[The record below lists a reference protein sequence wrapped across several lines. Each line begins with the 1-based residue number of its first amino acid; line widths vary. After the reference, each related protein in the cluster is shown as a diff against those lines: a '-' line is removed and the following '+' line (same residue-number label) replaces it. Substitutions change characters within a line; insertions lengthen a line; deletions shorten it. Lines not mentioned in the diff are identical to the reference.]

1 MAIEVS
7 PESDVTASPSLARG
21 AVTITIASALSRLTG
36 FIRVMVLASAV
47 GGTYLVN
54 TYQTANTAPNVVFE
68 LVAAGVLTS
77 VFVPT
82 FVEYLVRREE
92 EEGWKAANALTSVA
106 LVGLVALSVLIALIA
121 PYVMRLLT
129 LGVEDPALRAREISL
144 GTTLLRLFAPQVVFY
159 GLGMI
164 MTGALHAHRR
174 FGLAAV
180 APIFNNVVVIGVY
193 ATYAWV
199 RRDEA
204 GSLAD
209 ITMGETLLLGLGT
222 TLGVVAMTVCLV
234 PQLRSLGWRFRW
246 RFDIANAAVRKA
258 ARVGVWALGYAGG
271 YQAGLLIVLVLA
283 NKVRGGVAA
292 YQWAYV
298 FFFVPHALFAAPIF
312 HVLFPAMSE
321 DAARGEVGSL
331 KERLT
336 TGLSMLVF
344 ILAPIAALIAVAAE
358 PLSRLTL
365 DFGIMSQADAD
376 LVGRVL
382 VAFAVGLPTY
392 SAFLVLTRAFYAMND
407 AKTPALINGA
417 AVLISSA
424 VAALLFFSLSENWSV
439 PGLAF
444 GHSVGFAAG
453 TIGLVA
459 LLARRGLSPL
469 SARFGGAVVRSLA
482 ASLLAG
488 LASWALIRWIFDYG
502 DKLEQLLAVLVVG
515 LTGALVYA
523 VFMVAVRSPEM
534 GRMTELVGGRAGAP
548 AKAPVEG
555 GRVLEVVPRSEGGIA
570 KHVAQVVD
578 GLQGREE
585 LVIDLAAPRD
595 LPYEMRAEIHEI
607 VIPSGPLFGH
617 RKVIRSLR
625 ALLREE
631 RYAVVHAH
639 GLRAGIDAGLAARG
653 SPVRVLLTVHNL
665 VLPETAGRLR
675 SGFYRRAEPLA
686 VRLSDRTFGASDQI
700 ARHLRAVAPD
710 QSKKIETLHAPVEP
724 PPVARCRAE
733 VRAELGL
740 SDERLVITAA
750 RLAPQ
755 KALHVMLDALAQ
767 LPDDVMLAVVGEG
780 PLEAELKQ
788 RAGEL
793 GLDARVRWMGFR
805 DDVGDFIA
813 AADVFCL
820 SSVWEAVALAAQE
833 AALLGTPVVST
844 DVGGMA
850 ELIEDGDSGR
860 LVPVGDAGA
869 LAVALRDVLDSP
881 QAGAR
886 YAQAAGHTIR
896 TRFSRETMLERL
908 LREYRRTTDA

>member
-1 MAIEVS
+1 MAIEAS

-82 FVEYLVRREE
+82 FVEYLVRREK
-92 EEGWKAANALTSVA
+92 EEGWNAANALTSVA

-129 LGVEDPALRAREISL
+129 LGVEDPVLRAREISL

-193 ATYAWV
+193 ATYAWI

-209 ITMGETLLLGLGT
+209 ITTGETLLLGLGT

-246 RFDIANAAVRKA
+246 RFDTANAAVRKA

-344 ILAPIAALIAVAAE
+344 ILAPIATLMAVVAE

-407 AKTPALINGA
+407 AKTPALVNGA
-417 AVLISSA
+417 SVVISSA
-424 VAALLFFSLSENWSV
+424 VAALLFFSLSESWAV

-459 LLARRGLSPL
+459 LLAGRGLSPL
-469 SARFGGAVVRSLA
+469 SARLGGAVVRSLA

-488 LASWALIRWIFDYG
+488 LASWAFIRWLFDYG
-502 DKLEQLLAVLVVG
+502 DKLEQLLAVLLAG
-515 LTGALVYA
+515 ATGALVYA
-523 VFMVAVRSPEM
+523 AFMVAVRSPEM
-534 GRMTELVGGRAGAP
+534 ARMTELVGSRSGP
-548 AKAPVEG
+548 SKVEVDT

-595 LPYEMRAEIHEI
+595 LPYEMRAEIHEM

-625 ALLREE
+625 SLLRDG

-686 VRLSDRTFGASDQI
+686 VRLSHRTFGASDQI
-700 ARHLRAVAPD
+700 ARHLRSVAPD
-710 QSKKIETLHAPVEP
+710 QSEKIETLHAPVEA
-724 PPVARCRAE
+724 PPVARDRAE
-733 VRAELGL
+733 VRSELGL
-740 SDERLVITAA
+740 SDERLVVTAA

-767 LPDDVMLAVVGEG
+767 LPDDVVLAIVGEG
-780 PLEAELKQ
+780 PLENELKQ
-788 RAGEL
+788 HANRL
-793 GLDARVRWMGFR
+793 GLENRVRWMGFR

-813 AADVFCL
+813 AGDVFCL

-850 ELIEDGDSGR
+850 ELIEDGVSGR
-860 LVPVGDAGA
+860 LVPVGDARA
-869 LAVALRDVLDSP
+869 LADALRQVLDSP
-881 QAGAR
+881 ATGQSYAR
-886 YAQAAGHTIR
+886 AAGETIR
-896 TRFSRETMLERL
+896 TRFSREAMLARL
-908 LREYRRTTDA
+908 LSEYKRTTDA